1 MAAPVYVGISKL
13 VYTGTDPIVLD
24 ARMVKEFQR
33 VELVAGDIVYVPT
46 MLGRLWLKKP
56 FFEEYKVK
64 GK

>member
-13 VYTGTDPIVLD
+13 VYTGSDPIVLD
-24 ARMVKEFQR
+24 ARMVKEFKK
-33 VELVAGDIVYVPT
+33 VELEAGDIVYVPA

-56 FFEEYKVK
+56 FFEEYKAK